1 MISAILRALIHC
13 DGETLIKLR
22 QWEKPTKFEKISHL
36 FWQNSCLYSVA
47 SEEVGDFFNS
57 LLKPN
62 YFKKL
67 SYLHGVLSRLNFS
80 FSEKA
85 TTFWKNL
92 PFVLTLLSKDSCF
105 VKTGGRFFQ
114 ILWPSYNVW
123 TLVSCI
129 WDMELV
135 SLVLHCNFAPVLGNW
150 TWWRRTLLLKITWL

>member
-1 MISAILRALIHC
+1 MYHDYWFML
-13 DGETLIKLR
+13 
-22 QWEKPTKFEKISHL
+22 FKI
-36 FWQNSCLYSVA
+36 QNTVA
-47 SEEVGDFFNS
+47 NIQKRNLFNS

-67 SYLHGVLSRLNFS
+67 SYLHGVLSRLKFS

-92 PFVLTLLSKDSCF
+92 PLVLTLLSKDSCF

-135 SLVLHCNFAPVLGNW
+135 SLVLHCHFGPVFGNV
-150 TWWRRTLLLKITWL
+150 TWGRRTLLLKMIWL

>member
-1 MISAILRALIHC
+1 MVIIASFNLFICIMTIDLC
-13 DGETLIKLR
+13 FFKY
-22 QWEKPTKFEKISHL
+22 KIPL
-36 FWQNSCLYSVA
+36 PIYKKRNL
-47 SEEVGDFFNS
+47 FNS

-67 SYLHGVLSRLNFS
+67 SYLHGVLSRLKFS

-92 PFVLTLLSKDSCF
+92 PLVLTLLSKDSCF

-135 SLVLHCNFAPVLGNW
+135 SLVLHCHFGPVFGNW
-150 TWWRRTLLLKITWL
+150 TWWRRTLLLKIIWL